1 MLTETELTPAPKDT
15 YSIRYVWG
23 LDVWALD
30 LPNNITIHYFTQEA
44 ARVALIEHL
53 HAKHFKQ

>member
-1 MLTETELTPAPKDT
+1 MLTERELTPSPKDT

-53 HAKHFKQ
+53 YTKQFKQ